1 MSDDETRKM
10 EDIVRVLGHLPEAQ
24 AVLVVE
30 MAKHQ
35 VRLFAAPR
43 TTR

>member
-1 MSDDETRKM
+1 M
-10 EDIVRVLGHLPEAQ
+10 EEIVRVLGHLPEPQ

-35 VRLFAAPR
+35 VRLFGATR
-43 TTR
+43 TTW